1 MGVMILN
8 WPQGECGTVRNSEC
22 RYQQSFLLPQHECE
36 VKNHALSISKVPMPG
51 LPLSPAGRAIAGSHP
66 LLRRVSQQTEAKTV
80 PQVRA
85 YLSERLVSQVDFA
98 ANLPRL

>member
-1 MGVMILN
+1 MILN

-80 PQVRA
+80 PSAWTYVPKIV
-85 YLSERLVSQVDFA
+85 VSKTDFA
-98 ANLPRL
+98 ANLPHL